1 MYIFFKLL
9 SKAVALKHW
18 WSTGYNLSMD
28 VVKENTSI
36 NADATK
42 SQAPMRLPQWLKQNK
57 TKAKATK
64 KLSQWLEKEVLIPFA
79 KKHVAQI
86 VANVFRRAF
95 NIYDFRHC
103 LYKKLCIL
111 FGTSWSAN
119 ATRFE

>member
-1 MYIFFKLL
+1 
-9 SKAVALKHW
+9 
-18 WSTGYNLSMD
+18 MD
-28 VVKENTSI
+28 VVKENSI
-36 NADATK
+36 NADTK

-64 KLSQWLEKEVLIPFA
+64 KLSQWLEKEVPNSICQEARCPNRGECFFEGR
-79 KKHVAQI
+79 V
-86 VANVFRRAF
+86 